1 MADASEQKKTKI
13 RPSKNDTDTKTAQE
27 KTRSVEKKEKST
39 KESKKKAPVV
49 KEKSSEFSLYGIAAA
64 IFLATGIVFLFLKKK
79 KK

>member
-39 KESKKKAPVV
+39 KESKKRLQLSKKNPQNSRFT
-49 KEKSSEFSLYGIAAA
+49 ESQQLF
-64 IFLATGIVFLFLKKK
+64 FLPPG
-79 KK
+79 